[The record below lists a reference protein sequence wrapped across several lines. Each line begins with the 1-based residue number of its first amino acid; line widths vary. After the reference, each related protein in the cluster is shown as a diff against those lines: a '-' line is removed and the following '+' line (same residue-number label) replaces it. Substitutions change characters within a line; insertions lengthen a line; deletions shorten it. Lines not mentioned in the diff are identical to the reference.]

1 MGRLSNKK
9 CIVDGCDRP
18 SHAQGL
24 CKSHYTLFIKMGKM
38 PTKSIGAQQRRREAG
53 CGVAGCNNP
62 YFALGYCVKHYA
74 RFKKYGDPLYIKPYY
89 RAPKPPQECSVKGC
103 EGLGRT
109 RGLCAA
115 HYQRWLKYG
124 DPLKGGT
131 FKSKKP
137 AECIVEGCHLPVV
150 ACGYCSKHY
159 AKFRKYGD
167 PLYRSDWHK
176 KRDESF
182 INDQGYVEVYVGANH
197 PMARDSRVTKHR
209 LVMAESIGR
218 TLKSNENV
226 HHINGVKTDNRPEN
240 LELWITSQPSGQRP
254 EDLVKWAYE
263 IIELYG
269 DKISK
274 PKLRLVAQ

>member
-1 MGRLSNKK
+1 MGDANKRK
-9 CIVDGCDRP
+9 CSVEGCEGHGRTKGLCPMHYQRFLRHGDPTKGGPTRRGRKPPECSVDGCNNL
-18 SHAQGL
+18 S
-24 CKSHYTLFIKMGKM
+24 
-38 PTKSIGAQQRRREAG
+38 
-53 CGVAGCNNP
+53 VA
-62 YFALGYCVKHYA
+62 
-74 RFKKYGDPLYIKPYY
+74 R
-89 RAPKPPQECSVKGC
+89 
-103 EGLGRT
+103 
-109 RGLCAA
+109 
-115 HYQRWLKYG
+115 
-124 DPLKGGT
+124 
-131 FKSKKP
+131 
-137 AECIVEGCHLPVV
+137 
-150 ACGYCSKHY
+150 GYCSKHY